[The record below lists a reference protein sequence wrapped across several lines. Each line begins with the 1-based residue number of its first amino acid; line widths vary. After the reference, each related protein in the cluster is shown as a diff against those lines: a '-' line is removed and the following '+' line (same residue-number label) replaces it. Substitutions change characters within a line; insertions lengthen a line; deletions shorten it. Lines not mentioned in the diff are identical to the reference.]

1 MGLAERS
8 VIPFPLSMAHQHM
21 HVMLLVVEERV
32 TGGHRGTRCARTTPF
47 GGGGGGGV
55 VSGASPFIDVQGM
68 LHGVC
73 DPGPSPSTPIS
84 VVQQR
89 VYL

>member
-1 MGLAERS
+1 
-8 VIPFPLSMAHQHM
+8 MAHQHM

-32 TGGHRGTRCARTTPF
+32 TGVHRGTRCARTTPF
-47 GGGGGGGV
+47 WGGGGGV
-55 VSGASPFIDVQGM
+55 ASAASPLVDVQGM